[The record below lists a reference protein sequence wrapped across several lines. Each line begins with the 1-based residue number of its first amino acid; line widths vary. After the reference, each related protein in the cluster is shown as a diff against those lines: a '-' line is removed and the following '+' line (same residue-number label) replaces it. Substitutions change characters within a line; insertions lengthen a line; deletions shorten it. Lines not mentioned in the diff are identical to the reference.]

1 MSVAPIDRFN
11 ANERSNPS
19 NPKTNRVSVR
29 SADSKLN
36 SSHHVARKISMFPTQ
51 TCYHS
56 REWYAKRDY
65 YLVSM
70 RDAEDITVW
79 HSHIQISIDIAV
91 QDGKE
96 ADQLIRLATRYEKM
110 ETLKRIEKLETVNRT
125 RLNHS
130 RLSAWRH
137 RFEIARSL
145 PKFGQLSLFCF
156 FQVLTI

>member
-1 MSVAPIDRFN
+1 
-11 ANERSNPS
+11 
-19 NPKTNRVSVR
+19 
-29 SADSKLN
+29 
-36 SSHHVARKISMFPTQ
+36 
-51 TCYHS
+51 
-56 REWYAKRDY
+56 
-65 YLVSM
+65 M

-130 RLSAWRH
+130 RLSA
-137 RFEIARSL
+137 
-145 PKFGQLSLFCF
+145 
-156 FQVLTI
+156 